1 MLPRPGSS
9 LNGRRPL
16 PASGP
21 QRQLMRQPSQV
32 RIALP
37 FIPSQD
43 VPVDVKPFN
52 VPSKQSLA
60 AEFTRTIG
68 FFAGRETEDNW
79 VQRERAIGLYRGIV
93 WGNAAT
99 ELRDALVSQLKEHI
113 HSILHAVS
121 SLRTSLS
128 GFAMGLCDD
137 IAARLGPHGGGLFD
151 PIVDALFKQCAQTK
165 KIGAQRASKSLTAA
179 YQAFPLRTKGLEQLR
194 LRISEKSAVLRLAV
208 VTACTGIVRSHGA
221 HIDPSD
227 RRNAD
232 LFAPL
237 IEIAKTGLTDAQPS
251 VREPARELFWELH
264 SLFEAHTNRV
274 LSELP
279 DHVAVSLNRDRAKYA
294 RAVSSDGHHR
304 SPNNR
309 PPSVP
314 PLARTPSGARGR
326 APGSRASFEST
337 RESLTPGIISAV
349 AGHNPQH
356 SPLTGQVSLASG
368 HSAGLLS
375 TAQESVNPPARNP
388 ACSLEAADEA
398 EEANDDVD
406 SVMFVESSPANKPH
420 MRIKELRTP
429 VRERMSLGLIDF
441 SKMEIGPSLLDIG
454 SAPERVVEAA
464 ALEVTEPESCL
475 ESERHDTTT
484 ATPRESQATAVMPDS
499 IEHSL
504 ILAASDQ
511 PTACIDT
518 SESKSPAK
526 IASSQVLTPDKTP
539 RMSPSLH
546 TSTGS
551 SSVASTAAFPAQFV
565 TPRTQSAR
573 YWNGP
578 LEAAPPSLQRQTT
591 AESPM
596 AADTPQRLN
605 KVELCLRRL
614 TDNSGVNEAL
624 FRCLARFAKE
634 ESSTVWM
641 GEAQGGRAYLDRIL
655 GACLGWLQNPAEG
668 RDAVFTKDSCFDVLR
683 VLVRRKSQYFT
694 LDAARRLLLEV
705 LRNRFFESTILSGSA
720 EDV

>member
-1 MLPRPGSS
+1 
-9 LNGRRPL
+9 
-16 PASGP
+16 
-21 QRQLMRQPSQV
+21 
-32 RIALP
+32 
-37 FIPSQD
+37 
-43 VPVDVKPFN
+43 
-52 VPSKQSLA
+52 
-60 AEFTRTIG
+60 
-68 FFAGRETEDNW
+68 
-79 VQRERAIGLYRGIV
+79 
-93 WGNAAT
+93 
-99 ELRDALVSQLKEHI
+99 
-113 HSILHAVS
+113 
-121 SLRTSLS
+121 
-128 GFAMGLCDD
+128 
-137 IAARLGPHGGGLFD
+137 
-151 PIVDALFKQCAQTK
+151 
-165 KIGAQRASKSLTAA
+165 SLTAA

-251 VREPARELFWELH
+251 VREPAREL
-264 SLFEAHTNRV
+264 
-274 LSELP
+274 
-279 DHVAVSLNRDRAKYA
+279 
-294 RAVSSDGHHR
+294 
-304 SPNNR
+304 
-309 PPSVP
+309 
-314 PLARTPSGARGR
+314 
-326 APGSRASFEST
+326 
-337 RESLTPGIISAV
+337 
-349 AGHNPQH
+349 
-356 SPLTGQVSLASG
+356 
-368 HSAGLLS
+368 
-375 TAQESVNPPARNP
+375 
-388 ACSLEAADEA
+388 LEAADEA

-429 VRERMSLGLIDF
+429 ARERMSLGLIDF

-475 ESERHDTTT
+475 ESELHDTTT
-484 ATPRESQATAVMPDS
+484 ATPCESQVTAVMPDS

-546 TSTGS
+546 TSTG
-551 SSVASTAAFPAQFV
+551 T
-565 TPRTQSAR
+565 
-573 YWNGP
+573 
-578 LEAAPPSLQRQTT
+578 
-591 AESPM
+591 
-596 AADTPQRLN
+596 DTPQRLN

-705 LRNRFFESTILSGSA
+705 LRNRFFESTIL
-720 EDV
+720 

>member
-1 MLPRPGSS
+1 
-9 LNGRRPL
+9 
-16 PASGP
+16 
-21 QRQLMRQPSQV
+21 MRQPSQV

-237 IEIAKTGLTDAQPS
+237 IEIAKAGLTDAQPS

-264 SLFEAHTNRV
+264 SLFEAHTNR
-274 LSELP
+274 
-279 DHVAVSLNRDRAKYA
+279 
-294 RAVSSDGHHR
+294 
-304 SPNNR
+304 
-309 PPSVP
+309 
-314 PLARTPSGARGR
+314 
-326 APGSRASFEST
+326 
-337 RESLTPGIISAV
+337 
-349 AGHNPQH
+349 
-356 SPLTGQVSLASG
+356 
-368 HSAGLLS
+368 
-375 TAQESVNPPARNP
+375 ESVNPPARNP

-429 VRERMSLGLIDF
+429 ARERMSLGLIDF

-484 ATPRESQATAVMPDS
+484 ATPCESQATAVMPDS

-546 TSTGS
+546 TSTG
-551 SSVASTAAFPAQFV
+551 T
-565 TPRTQSAR
+565 
-573 YWNGP
+573 
-578 LEAAPPSLQRQTT
+578 
-591 AESPM
+591 
-596 AADTPQRLN
+596 DTPQRLN

-705 LRNRFFESTILSGSA
+705 LRNRFFESTIL
-720 EDV
+720 